1 MVARGTHRRG
11 NHTPQFGR
19 HLPQEAATWDSI
31 GENSPHTVTER
42 LSYCRPLLWGAPGE
56 SFFLFFAC
64 SVCRF
69 FRSCAWLY
77 ASDSPSL
84 LEEGDTGICF
94 QTMGMKGHDM
104 LIMARW
110 FYAYICWTHERGNLD
125 RVLEIAWKLSAG
137 DSGFSQP
144 LGWWFGNCEWK
155 LCEVG
160 NKEKE
165 WLQKETW
172 RHTFLLAFQS
182 LGIVY
187 GRLRTAPL

>member
-1 MVARGTHRRG
+1 MRGCITHYKRGLLLHLNSSFFTATLTTAQFASLEIPLNITHQGKGLSIQEASQHTIGEVGVHQSWLQRGTHRRG
-11 NHTPQFGR
+11 NHTPQFGL

-104 LIMARW
+104 LIMAR
-110 FYAYICWTHERGNLD
+110 
-125 RVLEIAWKLSAG
+125 
-137 DSGFSQP
+137 
-144 LGWWFGNCEWK
+144 
-155 LCEVG
+155 
-160 NKEKE
+160 
-165 WLQKETW
+165 
-172 RHTFLLAFQS
+172 
-182 LGIVY
+182 
-187 GRLRTAPL
+187 